1 MAGPTRQHPILP
13 CPGTAHTRATAGP
26 LPAAAACRSGQA
38 PPPPPRRVAS
48 SQTGPPPPPPSLPPL
63 PCRFKSTLCHHRF
76 LFSPISPFFPF
87 RAMRTS
93 SPPLSSCL
101 KPATGIEATIVGIEQ
116 DHRCQT
122 PSQVSAA
129 LGLLP
134 TILSYPSSSST
145 TSGAAGPHWQP
156 PKPPPPL
163 ERRRRQP
170 SPVSP
175 PSP

>member
-13 CPGTAHTRATAGP
+13 CAHHSRAVAGCRR
-26 LPAAAACRSGQA
+26 LPVGSG
-38 PPPPPRRVAS
+38 PSPTS
-48 SQTGPPPPPPSLPPL
+48 SSCGVIPDRTTPPSLPPPL
-63 PCRFKSTLCHHRF
+63 PCRFKSTLCHRRL

-87 RAMRTS
+87 HAMRTS

-122 PSQVSAA
+122 PSPVSAA
-129 LGLLP
+129 LALLP
-134 TILSYPSSSST
+134 TILSCPSSSSS

-163 ERRRRQP
+163 ERRRRHPLTVGNHHQ
-170 SPVSP
+170 
-175 PSP
+175 